1 MNTDM
6 GSAKAMYN
14 IGTMHRDG
22 NGVPQ
27 DYSKSM
33 DWFRK
38 SAALGFNK
46 AQFSIGMAFHK
57 GKGVPVNEFEAMK
70 WFKLAAESGH
80 RKAQL
85 MVNVLKKQI
94 NVVTIDMS

>member
-1 MNTDM
+1 
-6 GSAKAMYN
+6 
-14 IGTMHRDG
+14 
-22 NGVPQ
+22 
-27 DYSKSM
+27 
-33 DWFRK
+33 
-38 SAALGFNK
+38 
-46 AQFSIGMAFHK
+46 
-57 GKGVPVNEFEAMK
+57 MK